1 MKFVSPAPGNHSK
14 FLIDGE
20 AGDIECLLAAPN
32 PDHPPAGISLICHPH
47 PLYGGALTNKV
58 TYSLAGA
65 ALDCGYYA
73 MRFNFRGVGNSQ
85 GSHDQGLGEAQDTV
99 LLAQWLRR
107 QYPELPL
114 LLAGFSFGG
123 YVSLRAAAEVQ
134 PQLQVSVAPPFN
146 YFDGRERP
154 AHPACPWLLIHG
166 QDDDVVPYADTQA
179 VLPSYEPPPELLSP
193 DGVGHFFHGRLQ
205 ELRQQVA
212 EFVRRNS

>member
-14 FLIDGE
+14 FLVDGE
-20 AGDIECLLAAPN
+20 AGNIECLLAAPN
-32 PDHPPAGISLICHPH
+32 PDHPPVGISLICHPH

-73 MRFNFRGVGNSQ
+73 LRFNFRGVGQSE

-99 LLAQWLRR
+99 LLARWLRR
-107 QYPELPL
+107 QYPDLPL

-154 AHPACPWLLIHG
+154 AHPGWKSLTRPPKLQRFRRAGKLCLSACCFSRVPSGSTNKKWPRPSMT
-166 QDDDVVPYADTQA
+166 VV
-179 VLPSYEPPPELLSP
+179 L
-193 DGVGHFFHGRLQ
+193 
-205 ELRQQVA
+205 
-212 EFVRRNS
+212 